1 MIAAPLATQVL
12 IDAST
17 RASKRVRHIYADF
30 DEIVAS
36 LKEQGVVPGKP
47 IAITPIFGTTMSFPA
62 NTGGGCTSGM
72 PGNKGAPAFPL
83 AQHVTLPCTTT
94 ASHHGSSCRQ
104 NNNSKLQTAGST

>member
-47 IAITPIFGTTMSFPA
+47 IAITPIFGVTMSFPMHPV
-62 NTGGGCTSGM
+62 GGGCASAGASS
-72 PGNKGAPAFPL
+72 GAPQCSIHRPR
-83 AQHVTLPCTTT
+83 
-94 ASHHGSSCRQ
+94 G
-104 NNNSKLQTAGST
+104 K